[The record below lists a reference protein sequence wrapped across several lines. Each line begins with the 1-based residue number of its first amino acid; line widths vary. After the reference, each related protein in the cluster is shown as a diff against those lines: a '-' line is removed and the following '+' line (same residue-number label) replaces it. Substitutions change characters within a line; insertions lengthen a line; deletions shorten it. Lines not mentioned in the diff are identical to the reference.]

1 METVKRFDRTMSV
14 NRDIAGFVTTRLI
27 AALVVEAVKLVESGV
42 VTPEDLDVACKLG
55 FGHAMGP
62 LATTD
67 LTGVDVLLH
76 ATRNIYADTAD
87 EKFFP
92 PELLARMVTAG
103 DLGRKTGRGFYRY

>member
-1 METVKRFDRTMSV
+1 M
-14 NRDIAGFVTTRLI
+14 
-27 AALVVEAVKLVESGV
+27 

-76 ATRNIYADTAD
+76 AAQNIYADTAD

-92 PELLARMVTAG
+92 PELLQRMVTAG
-103 DLGRKTGRGFYRY
+103 DLGRKTGPGLLHLLDRIGRFRLPGAYPDDNGV